1 MPISLAII
9 EDLDEVRDGLRN
21 FLALSTEFNVLD
33 SFRTAEEALA
43 AWQRCQPDI
52 YIVDINLPGM
62 NGIEFVRRAGLDAG
76 RTQFMMFTVYE
87 NDEKVFEALKA
98 GASGYLL
105 KNTGL
110 VHIIE
115 ALKELH
121 QGGSPMS
128 SAIARKLVRSFQE
141 RGGQGP
147 GQRGSGQGERA
158 PGQGERGSGQGES
171 GPGLPGQA
179 DRRGDPMAGPDL
191 PMSDAPGPECWD
203 SALSVR
209 ENEILQLLARGLL
222 YKEISDQLNI
232 STSTVRQHIHRIYEK
247 LHVQNRTEAINK
259 TSNVR
264 EMRPK
269 K

>member
-1 MPISLAII
+1 MSISLAII

-21 FLALSTEFNVLD
+21 FLALSTDFQVLEG
-33 SFRTAEEALA
+33 FKTAEEALA
-43 AWQRCQPDI
+43 AWPRCQPDI
-52 YIVDINLPGM
+52 FIVDINLPGM
-62 NGIEFVRRAGLDAG
+62 NGIEFVRRASTARGDG

-128 SAIARKLVRSFQE
+128 SAIARKLVRALQE
-141 RGGQGP
+141 PGGKKQIQP
-147 GQRGSGQGERA
+147 TH
-158 PGQGERGSGQGES
+158 
-171 GPGLPGQA
+171 
-179 DRRGDPMAGPDL
+179 
-191 PMSDAPGPECWD
+191 WD
-203 SALSVR
+203 SALSPR

-222 YKEISDQLNI
+222 YKEISDQLHI

-259 TSNVR
+259 TF
-264 EMRPK
+264 K